1 VTLETAEQLAD
12 LLVDA
17 GDLIAAWK
25 LRRQL
30 LEWYRSAY
38 GEDFC
43 SDFGVCYSFGVSK
56 IHLQFAC
63 YYSSFCEKLY
73 AVSFML
79 VIEIYPDMSST

>member
-1 VTLETAEQLAD
+1 MTLETAEQLAD

-38 GEDFC
+38 GEDLC
-43 SDFGVCYSFGVSK
+43 SDIGSCKSLVSQK
-56 IHLQFAC
+56 IHIAIMCC
-63 YYSSFCEKLY
+63 YFSNLCEILY
-73 AVSFML
+73 AVSFIL
-79 VIEIYPDMSST
+79 VM

>member
-1 VTLETAEQLAD
+1 MTLETAEQLAD

-38 GEDFC
+38 GEDLC

-56 IHLQFAC
+56 IHLQLHAIIPVF
-63 YYSSFCEKLY
+63 
-73 AVSFML
+73 VRNFMQYL
-79 VIEIYPDMSST
+79 SCW